1 MNCRSQ
7 GSLSL
12 TGPEGMLNALEIV
25 FSVTI
30 HFTDQEA
37 RPGQVLSSH
46 HMVGEWPNGYMR
58 TDGDFFSLGFQRR
71 REVSVD
77 SPISI
82 SLVGGQ
88 PSHQD
93 SQEGPQQP
101 WHSMEVVD
109 TTHVLYFESEFKDRL
124 EDKLGNQPWALHLP
138 LPRTWWGR

>member
-1 MNCRSQ
+1 MAKWVHENRW
-7 GSLSL
+7 
-12 TGPEGMLNALEIV
+12 V
-25 FSVTI
+25 
-30 HFTDQEA
+30 
-37 RPGQVLSSH
+37 
-46 HMVGEWPNGYMR
+46 
-58 TDGDFFSLGFQRR
+58 FFSLGSQRR

-101 WHSMEVVD
+101 WHPMEVVD
-109 TTHVLYFESEFKDRL
+109 TTRVLYFESEFKDRL
-124 EDKLGNQPWALHLP
+124 EDKLGNQSWALHLP